1 MTGPVVVVV
10 HTYNS
15 STLKTEAISVS
26 LASQGYIVRLT
37 QKQSKNRMTNSGLLT
52 LML

>member
-1 MTGPVVVVV
+1 MIGPVVVVHV
-10 HTYNS
+10 YNS
-15 STLKTEAISVS
+15 STLRTEA
-26 LASQGYIVRLT
+26 SQSGLYSKRLT

>member
-15 STLKTEAISVS
+15 STLKTEARISVS
-26 LASQGYIVRLT
+26 LASQGYIV
-37 QKQSKNRMTNSGLLT
+37 KD
-52 LML
+52 